1 MIIRDL
7 AKQLGANW
15 NYGSATEVM
24 GELARRVP
32 LYAGMTHD
40 RLAVTARRRSSV
52 LTTGGE
58 SVEPVQIA
66 LGELAGD
73 VSGMQW
79 PSAAE
84 SGKNGKFDWKWVEPI
99 SRQMSDFSGQF
110 LAVARSLYD
119 RGTLVNYSAI
129 VQSRVPRPYVELNS
143 HDAEDLSIENGAR
156 VRVTLNVKA
165 ARTLELSA
173 RVNGH
178 VPPGVVLV
186 PNNLDGTYGLPMGA
200 RVKIEKV
207 TP

>member
-1 MIIRDL
+1 
-7 AKQLGANW
+7 
-15 NYGSATEVM
+15 
-24 GELARRVP
+24 
-32 LYAGMTHD
+32 MTHE

-73 VSGMQW
+73 VSGLQW

-84 SGKNGKFDWKWVEPI
+84 ADPNAKFEWKWVEPA
-99 SRQMSDFSGQF
+99 SGRGATGGGLD
-110 LAVARSLYD
+110 LALARSLYD
-119 RGTLVNYSAI
+119 QGTMVKPSAI
-129 VQSRVPRPYVELNS
+129 VQSRVPQPFVELNS
-143 HDAEDLSIENGAR
+143 HDAEDLSVENGAR
-156 VRVTLNVKA
+156 VRVTLDMKP
-165 ARTLELSA
+165 ARVLELGA

-178 VPPGVVLV
+178 VPPGVVLI

-207 TP
+207 AG